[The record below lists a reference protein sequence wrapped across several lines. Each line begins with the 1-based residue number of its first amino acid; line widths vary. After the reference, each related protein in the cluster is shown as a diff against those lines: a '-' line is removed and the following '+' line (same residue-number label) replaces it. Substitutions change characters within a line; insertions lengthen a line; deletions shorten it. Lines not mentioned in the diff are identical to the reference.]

1 MRSLKEKV
9 PKEGVS
15 PSMALLVIAVAGT
28 AILSIGTTTPAAV
41 FAQEAIG
48 NGGHG
53 TPRDKPGQPT
63 DPNCFGE
70 ISTGAAQIEDSQP
83 GLGAH
88 ASDPI
93 PGDDDRETPRAGV
106 GNQDEDTP
114 GEHAQ
119 TVGPIILGEGAC
131 EPGPSAQN

>member
-1 MRSLKEKV
+1 MRFLKEKV
-9 PKEGVS
+9 PEKRVR
-15 PSMALLVIAVAGT
+15 PSVALLVIAVAGT
-28 AILSIGTTTPAAV
+28 AILSIGAITPAAV
-41 FAQEAIG
+41 FAQ
-48 NGGHG
+48 G
-53 TPRDKPGQPT
+53 TPRTDPGQPT

-83 GLGAH
+83 GLGEH

-106 GNQDEDTP
+106 GNQAEDTP

-119 TVGPIILGEGAC
+119 TVGPPILGEGAC

>member
-1 MRSLKEKV
+1 MRVSKEKV
-9 PKEGVS
+9 PEKRVHPSVS
-15 PSMALLVIAVAGT
+15 VLLLMAVAT
-28 AILSIGTTTPAAV
+28 AILSPMLLLPV
-41 FAQEAIG
+41 SAQEAEEPG
-48 NGGHG
+48 QG
-53 TPRDKPGQPT
+53 TPRTDPGQPP

-70 ISTGAAQIEDSQP
+70 INTGAAQIEDSQP
-83 GLGAH
+83 GLGEH

-119 TVGPIILGEGAC
+119 TVGPAILGPEPC